1 MSDDRVYC
9 CNKEATCNNYERSEL
24 VFFEQVKFDKGFV
37 WEKWKTSGICW
48 IFLLSG
54 EAGVSIEDEVVFV
67 EAGEMFL
74 LPALKGKL
82 KAFTPLEFLYF
93 ISDRPTE
100 YCLKTVSELGC
111 LEGRGELL
119 EILPL
124 NQLLKGFVEMLT
136 VYLEDGVDC
145 RYLFEEK
152 QEELF
157 VLMKSCYS
165 KEQLSYF
172 FYTLSLHKEGDLK
185 KLIEDNCLH
194 VKSVAELAQI
204 CGYSVSSFKRAFKEI
219 FDEPIYQWIL
229 GKKADRLKER
239 LSGEEVNLK
248 EIIYEFGFSSPA
260 HFTKFCKKWL
270 GMTPT
275 KFIEEQKMTGEH
287 IDL

>member
-1 MSDDRVYC
+1 M
-9 CNKEATCNNYERSEL
+9 
-24 VFFEQVKFDKGFV
+24 
-37 WEKWKTSGICW
+37 
-48 IFLLSG
+48 
-54 EAGVSIEDEVVFV
+54 
-67 EAGEMFL
+67 
-74 LPALKGKL
+74 
-82 KAFTPLEFLYF
+82 KAFLYRVCAIF
-93 ISDRPTE
+93 FSH
-100 YCLKTVSELGC
+100 
-111 LEGRGELL
+111 
-119 EILPL
+119 
-124 NQLLKGFVEMLT
+124 
-136 VYLEDGVDC
+136 
-145 RYLFEEK
+145 
-152 QEELF
+152 F
-157 VLMKSCYS
+157 VLYPDYRIS
-165 KEQLSYF
+165 F
-172 FYTLSLHKEGDLK
+172 FIPLAFRFADYKGDLK

>member
-1 MSDDRVYC
+1 M
-9 CNKEATCNNYERSEL
+9 
-24 VFFEQVKFDKGFV
+24 
-37 WEKWKTSGICW
+37 
-48 IFLLSG
+48 
-54 EAGVSIEDEVVFV
+54 
-67 EAGEMFL
+67 
-74 LPALKGKL
+74 
-82 KAFTPLEFLYF
+82 
-93 ISDRPTE
+93 
-100 YCLKTVSELGC
+100 
-111 LEGRGELL
+111 
-119 EILPL
+119 
-124 NQLLKGFVEMLT
+124 
-136 VYLEDGVDC
+136 
-145 RYLFEEK
+145 
-152 QEELF
+152 
-157 VLMKSCYS
+157 
-165 KEQLSYF
+165 
-172 FYTLSLHKEGDLK
+172 HKEGDLK

-287 IDL
+287 IEL